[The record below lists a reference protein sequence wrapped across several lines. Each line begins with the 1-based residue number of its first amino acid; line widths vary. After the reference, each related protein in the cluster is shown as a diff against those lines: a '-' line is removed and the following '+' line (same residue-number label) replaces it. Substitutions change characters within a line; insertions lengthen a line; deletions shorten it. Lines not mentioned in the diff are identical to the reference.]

1 MIIILIII
9 LKIIILRIRKIYT
22 NNSSNNSS
30 NNSNNN
36 NNYNNNI
43 IVVIMI
49 KKKRELGLDR
59 LETGQ
64 FYPTGLRLLTVY
76 PLSTRGTG
84 AKCIVFSMVLIFSY
98 SQYYYFQNY
107 YQYYYHI
114 SVFWLNISFR
124 RLLTVYPLS
133 TRGTGAKGIVFSMVL
148 VFSCVRKSLLQEIY
162 ESI

>member
-49 KKKRELGLDR
+49 KKKTSSAQR
-59 LETGQ
+59 LTI
-64 FYPTGLRLLTVY
+64 PTLWKTYKNIDLFLSPSHTKVIRNLHKK
-76 PLSTRGTG
+76 PLSYKRYIHPKIT
-84 AKCIVFSMVLIFSY
+84 LIFP
-98 SQYYYFQNY
+98 QRFPCKDFCE
-107 YQYYYHI
+107 H
-114 SVFWLNISFR
+114 
-124 RLLTVYPLS
+124 
-133 TRGTGAKGIVFSMVL
+133 
-148 VFSCVRKSLLQEIY
+148 RKI
-162 ESI
+162 